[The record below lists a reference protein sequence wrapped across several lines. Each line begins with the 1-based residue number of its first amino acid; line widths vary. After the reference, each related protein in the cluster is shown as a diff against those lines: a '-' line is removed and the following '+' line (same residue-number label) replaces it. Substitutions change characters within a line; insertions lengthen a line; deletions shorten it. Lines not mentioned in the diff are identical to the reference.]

1 MDERLLKREERA
13 VFALRALYRR
23 YGYLPFKM
31 STFEEYE
38 LYARNLDFLPSER
51 VITFTDVSGRLMA
64 LKPDVTLSIIKKGED
79 VPGVRQRLCYDESVY
94 RPAGSTGQ
102 FREITQTG
110 LECIGDLDAYDI
122 GEVVSLAQ
130 QSLALVSEDYVLTIN
145 HLGLL
150 TALLDETGAED
161 APRREL
167 AACVAGKNLHDLR
180 RLAAENALDAASV
193 EMLCGCA
200 GVYGPLQAALEC
212 LRPFCRGEAA
222 RAALGEL
229 GELRA
234 LLADTEGSERLV
246 FDFSLVSDMRYYNG
260 VVFRGYLPGV
270 AESVL
275 AGGQYDRL
283 MRRMGRRSRG
293 VGFALYLDRLEE
305 LEGEERKWDVDLLLL
320 CDERTSPSVMTEAAR
335 RCTAQGMSV
344 SVQRAVPAKLRCR
357 EVLDLRG
364 KEGAPC

>member
-23 YGYLPFKM
+23 FGYLPFKM
-31 STFEEYE
+31 SKFEEYE

-79 VPGVRQRLCYDESVY
+79 VPGIRQRLCYDESVY
-94 RPAGSTGQ
+94 RPAGGTGQ

-122 GEVVSLAQ
+122 GELVSLAQ
-130 QSLALVSEDYVLTIN
+130 QSLALVSEDYVLSLN

-150 TALLDETGAED
+150 TALLDETGAAGEL
-161 APRREL
+161 RREL

-180 RLAAENALDAASV
+180 RLAAEHALPEAPI
-193 EMLCGCA
+193 ETLCACA
-200 GVYGPLQAALEC
+200 GVYGPLRAAPER
-212 LRPFCRGEAA
+212 LRPLCRSEAA

-229 GELRA
+229 GELYA
-234 LLADTEGSERLV
+234 LLADLDGGDRLV

-275 AGGQYDRL
+275 TGGQYDQL

-305 LEGEERKWDVDLLLL
+305 LESEEREWDVDLLLL
-320 CDERTSPSVMTEAAR
+320 CDERTSPTAMTAAAR
-335 RCTAQGMSV
+335 RCAAEGRSV

-357 EVLDLRG
+357 EILDLRG